1 MLGWRLPN
9 QLREH
14 HVPGLNLTR
23 AEAAVRSA
31 LLAVDSYDV
40 VLDLTSDEKTFNAHT
55 TVKFSAKT
63 PEPTFID
70 VVAGSLT
77 GATLNGTALDVSGF
91 DGESLHLIPA
101 AGANVLAVDAVAN
114 YMNTGEGLH
123 RFVDPADGEV
133 YLYSQFETA
142 DARRMYA
149 CFDQPNLK
157 ATFTL
162 TVEVP
167 DHWEVISNN
176 PVASKESIREGVTRW
191 IFTTTPRIS
200 TYITALVA
208 GPYHHV
214 HDTHVGA
221 EKTIPLGIYCRKS
234 LAEHLDAE
242 QIFTVTKQG
251 FNFFEKEFGLA
262 YPFDK
267 YDQIAVAEFNAGAME
282 NAGAVT
288 FAEEFLVFRSKVT
301 DRTYNW
307 RANAIL
313 HEMAHM
319 WFGDL
324 VTMTWWDDLWLNE
337 SFAEWV
343 SYLALARATRFTN
356 SWTVFNAE
364 RKNWAYRQD
373 QLSSTHPIVSD
384 MIDLETVKTNFDGIT
399 YAKGASALLQL
410 VAYVGEDNFIKG
422 LRAYF
427 AKYAWGNTTLNDLL
441 AELEA
446 ASGRDLQPWVATWLK
461 TAGVNTL
468 RPELTISDG
477 KYTTVAIVQEP
488 PTIPENSTELRP
500 HRMSI
505 GLYDMTNGKLAKR
518 RSAELDVTGVR
529 TEIPELA
536 GERVADLVLVN
547 DGDLSYAKIRFDDR
561 SIATLRS
568 NFENITDPLAR
579 ALCSAAA
586 WDMLRDA
593 ELTASDFVPLM
604 LSGMQTETDI
614 AIVQMAMSQMD
625 SAVELYS
632 APAHRDALRLQQT
645 EGLKSLLEQSE
656 AGSDHQLAFARA
668 YASAAANVSDPVHL
682 KVVEE
687 LLNGSLKG
695 LVLDDDLRW
704 HFLAA
709 LSSRGVIGETEIA
722 VAVAKDN
729 TASGVKSAAFA
740 RASMPTAEA
749 KESAWAEA
757 IACKVPNHIQAALIS
772 GIQRANQRNLM
783 EPFVDRFFESLIP
796 TWTEQSFEMASNIA
810 MRLYPIMVTKQ
821 ETLDATKTW
830 LAKPN
835 IPAALYRLIAENR
848 DALERALNAQ
858 KFDAQRSN

>member
-1 MLGWRLPN
+1 
-9 QLREH
+9 
-14 HVPGLNLTR
+14 VPGPNLTR
-23 AEAAVRSA
+23 AEAAERSA
-31 LLAVDSYDV
+31 LIAVDSYDV
-40 VLDLTSDEKTFNAHT
+40 VLDLMSDEKTFIART
-55 TVKFSAKT
+55 TVKFTAKA
-63 PEPTFID
+63 PGATFID
-70 VVAGSLT
+70 VVAASLAS
-77 GATLNGTALDVSGF
+77 ATLNGSALDVSGF
-91 DGESLHLIPA
+91 DGESLHLTPTS
-101 AGANVLAVDAVAN
+101 GANTLVVDAVAN

-123 RFVDPADGEV
+123 RFVDPADSEV

-162 TVEVP
+162 TVDVP

-176 PVASKESIREGVTRW
+176 PVASKESLREGVTRW
-191 IFTTTPRIS
+191 NFTTTPRIS
-200 TYITALVA
+200 TYITALIA

-214 HDTHVGA
+214 HDTHAGA
-221 EKTIPLGIYCRKS
+221 EKTIPLGLYCRKS
-234 LAEHLDAE
+234 LAPHLDAE

-251 FNFFEKEFGLA
+251 FDFFEKEFGLA

-267 YDQIAVAEFNAGAME
+267 YDQVAVAEFNAGAME
-282 NAGAVT
+282 NAGAIT
-288 FAEEFLVFRSKVT
+288 FAEDYFVFRSKVT
-301 DRTYNW
+301 DRSYNW
-307 RANAIL
+307 RANVIL

-410 VAYVGEDNFIKG
+410 VAYVGEDNFITG

-427 AKYAWGNTTLNDLL
+427 TKYAWGNTTLNDLL

-446 ASGRDLQPWVATWLK
+446 TSGRDLQPWVSTWLK

-468 RPELTISDG
+468 RPELAVSDG
-477 KYTTVAIVQEP
+477 KYTTVAIAQEP
-488 PTIPENSTELRP
+488 PLIPQGSTELRP
-500 HRMSI
+500 HRMSVA
-505 GLYDMTNGKLAKR
+505 LYDVLDGKLAKR
-518 RSAELDVTGVR
+518 RGVELDVIGAR
-529 TEIPELA
+529 TEIAEFA
-536 GERVADLVLVN
+536 GERVADLVLIN
-547 DGDLSYAKIRFDDR
+547 DGDLSYAKIRFDER

-593 ELTASDFVPLM
+593 ELSASDFVPLM
-604 LSGMQTETDI
+604 LSGMRTESDI
-614 AIVQMAMSQMD
+614 AIVQMAMIQME
-625 SAVELYS
+625 SAVELYA
-632 APAHRDALRLQQT
+632 APEHREALCVIQTDALQA
-645 EGLKSLLEQSE
+645 LLDQSE
-656 AGSDHQLAFARA
+656 PGSDHQLAFARA
-668 YASAAANVSDPVHL
+668 FAGAAANASDPVHL
-682 KVVEE
+682 KHVAE
-687 LLNGSLKG
+687 LLNGSLRG
-695 LVLDDDLRW
+695 LVVDDDLRW
-704 HFLAA
+704 HFLGA
-709 LSSRGVIGETEIA
+709 LASRGVIGETEIA
-722 VAVAKDN
+722 TALAKDN
-729 TASGVKSAAFA
+729 TASGVKSATFA
-740 RASMPTAEA
+740 RASMPTVEG

-757 IACKVPNHIQAALIS
+757 IACKVPNHIQIALIT

-783 EPFVDRFFESLIP
+783 EPFVDRFFDSLIP
-796 TWTEQSFEMASNIA
+796 TWSEQSYEMASNIA
-810 MRLYPIMVTKQ
+810 MRLYPIMVTTP
-821 ETLDATKTW
+821 ETLDKTKAW
-830 LAKPN
+830 LAQPN
-835 IPAALYRLIAENR
+835 IPTALHRLVAENR

-858 KFDAQRSN
+858 AFDAKRAS

>member
-1 MLGWRLPN
+1 
-9 QLREH
+9 
-14 HVPGLNLTR
+14 VPGLNLTR
-23 AEAAVRSA
+23 AEAAERSD
-31 LLAVDSYDV
+31 LIAVDSYDV
-40 VLDLTSDEKTFNAHT
+40 VLDLTSDEKTFIART
-55 TVKFSAKT
+55 TVKFTAKK
-63 PEPTFID
+63 PGATFID
-70 VVAGSLT
+70 VVAASIT
-77 GATLNGTALDVSGF
+77 SATLNGSALDVSGF
-91 DGESLHLIPA
+91 DGESLHLTPA
-101 AGANVLAVDAVAN
+101 LGANTLIVDAIAN

-123 RFVDPADGEV
+123 RFVDPADSEV

-157 ATFTL
+157 ATFGL
-162 TVEVP
+162 TVDVP

-176 PVASKESIREGVTRW
+176 PAASRESIREGVTRW
-191 IFTTTPRIS
+191 TFTTTPRIS
-200 TYITALVA
+200 TYITALIA

-214 HDTHVGA
+214 HDTHTGA
-221 EKTIPLGIYCRKS
+221 EKEIPLGIYCRKS
-234 LAEHLDAE
+234 LAPHLDAE

-251 FNFFEKEFGLA
+251 FDFFEKEFGLA
-262 YPFDK
+262 YAFDK

-288 FAEEFLVFRSKVT
+288 FAEDYFVFRSKVT
-301 DRTYNW
+301 DRSYNW
-307 RANAIL
+307 RANIIL

-410 VAYVGEDNFIKG
+410 VAYVGEENFITG

-446 ASGRDLQPWVATWLK
+446 TSGRDLKPWVSTWLK

-468 RPELTISDG
+468 RPELAIKDG
-477 KYTTVAIVQEP
+477 KYTTVAIAQEP
-488 PTIPENSTELRP
+488 PMIPQGSKELRP
-500 HRMSI
+500 HRMAVA
-505 GLYDMTNGKLAKR
+505 LYDMVNGKLAKR
-518 RSAELDVTGVR
+518 RGIELDVTGVR

-536 GERVADLVLVN
+536 GEAVADLVLIN
-547 DGDLSYAKIRFDDR
+547 DGDLSYAKIRFDER
-561 SIATLRS
+561 SIDTLRD

-593 ELTASDFVPLM
+593 ELGASHFVPLM
-604 LSGMQTETDI
+604 LSGMRTETDI
-614 AIVQMAMSQMD
+614 AIAQMAMTQVD
-625 SAVELYS
+625 SAVELYA
-632 APAHRDALRLQQT
+632 APEHRDALRVIQT
-645 EGLKSLLEQSE
+645 EGLKALLDQSE

-668 YASAAANVSDPVHL
+668 YASAAANTADPIHL
-682 KVVEE
+682 KNVQG

-695 LVLDDDLRW
+695 LAIDDDLRW
-704 HFLAA
+704 HFLGA
-709 LSSRGVIGETEIA
+709 LASRGVIGETEIA
-722 VAVAKDN
+722 AALAKDN
-729 TASGVKSAAFA
+729 TASGVKSATFA

-749 KESAWAEA
+749 KESAWVEA
-757 IACKVPNHIQAALIS
+757 IACKVPNHIQIALIS

-783 EPFVDRFFESLIP
+783 EPFVDRYFASLIP
-796 TWTEQSFEMASNIA
+796 TWSEQSFEMASNIV
-810 MRLYPIMVTKQ
+810 MRLFPIMVTTK
-821 ETLDATKTW
+821 ELLDKTKTW

-835 IPAALYRLIAENR
+835 IPAALHRLVAENR

-858 KFDAQRSN
+858 AFDAKNAN